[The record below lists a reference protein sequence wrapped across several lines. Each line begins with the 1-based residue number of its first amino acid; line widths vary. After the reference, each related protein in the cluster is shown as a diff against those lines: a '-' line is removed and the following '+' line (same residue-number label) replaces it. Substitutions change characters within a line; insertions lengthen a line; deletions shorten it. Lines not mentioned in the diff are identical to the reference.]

1 MLFDFSTRFSYLS
14 LYFLPKLKIYPDRC
28 LTKYL
33 MLRKEICEVLAADVT
48 ARNIVIF
55 RARFFRVKFLSRF
68 NVTKKSVTLFASQV
82 KIYFGCGCLLLLT

>member
-1 MLFDFSTRFSYLS
+1 MLFEFSTRFSYLS
-14 LYFLPKLKIYPDRC
+14 LYLLPKLKIYPDRC

-55 RARFFRVKFLSRF
+55 RARFFRVKSLSRF
-68 NVTKKSVTLFASQV
+68 NVLRSQ
-82 KIYFGCGCLLLLT
+82 LRSLHPR